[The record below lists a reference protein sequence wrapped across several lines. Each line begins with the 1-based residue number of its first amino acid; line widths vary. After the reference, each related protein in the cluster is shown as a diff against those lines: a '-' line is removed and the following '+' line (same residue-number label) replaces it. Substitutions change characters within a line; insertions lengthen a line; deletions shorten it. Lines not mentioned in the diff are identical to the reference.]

1 MPGSRPHHAKA
12 DGPQWLQRPLSASG
26 RADFPIVAIGA
37 SAGGLVACRKLLDAL
52 PAANGMAFIIVQHLD
67 PSHDSMMVDL
77 LAGHTSMPVLL
88 VTDGIRIERERVYV
102 IPPGVYLAVDEKGAL
117 RLSKPQARH
126 GARLPFDFLLNSLA
140 REYGA
145 RAVCVVLSG
154 TGADGSLGL
163 RAVKESGGLV
173 IAQDLSEAD
182 YDGMPRSAIATS
194 AVDLVLRTAKIAEAL
209 IARERGRVFVPEQP
223 KSPAQQSVGDLLP
236 DIVALL
242 RTKTVHDFAL
252 YKHGTL
258 ERRVERRMAL
268 AGVKTAAKYLDLLLR
283 DADERDQL
291 SRDLL
296 INVTGFFRD
305 AAVFDFLAK
314 SIIPDLVRDHP
325 LDRPLR
331 IWVAG
336 CSSGEETYSLAMLF
350 REQIDASKRDVKL
363 QIFAS
368 DVDADAVAS
377 AREGLYPDA
386 IEADVSPKRLAQ
398 FFAKED
404 RFYRI
409 SAELRSSVVF
419 TVHDVLA
426 DPPFARLDFISCRNL
441 LIYLL
446 PEAQAKVIS
455 IIHFALREGGLLL
468 VGDAETVLVTDGRFA
483 VISKPQRIYRRIGGS
498 RPGDLV
504 LPSSAG
510 DGPRPRARPGPTSMP
525 SRQIGLAELCR
536 RIVLETFGPAAVL
549 INRKLECL
557 HFLGSVDRYLKVV
570 SGRPVNDVIAMA
582 REGVRAKLRSAIQ
595 RALHENAGVVMPG
608 GRTEGG
614 AGPSLFS
621 IVVIPTPR
629 DRDDLLLVCFV
640 EEPEP
645 QVGPSGSM
653 ASADVSRVVELER
666 ELEATKTELQSAVR
680 NLEISSEEQMAI
692 NEEALSV
699 NEEYQSTNEELLASK
714 EELQSLNEELNALN
728 SQLQETLERQRTTA
742 DDLQNVLYSTK
753 VATIFLDTRFN
764 IRFFTPATRTLF
776 NVIPSDVG
784 RPLTDL
790 NSLAADDA
798 LLDDAQTV
806 FKSQTP
812 LEREIQG
819 QSGHWFMRRIM
830 PYRAGDDKT
839 EGVVITYEDVT
850 ERRRTADALSTAKRQ
865 AELANIAKTR
875 FLAAASHDL
884 RQPLQTLAL
893 LQGLL
898 AKRVVGEKAQRLV
911 ERIDDALG
919 AMTGMLNTL
928 LDINQIEVGAVK
940 PEIAEVAVND
950 LFDRLRGELTYHAQ
964 AAGLDLRVVH
974 SALSI
979 ESDPRLLEQMIRN
992 LISNALK
999 YTQHGKVLVGCRRRQ
1014 GKLRIEIWDT
1024 GIGIPASELQAIF
1037 EEYHQLHNAARQRS
1051 RGLGLGLAIV
1061 KSLGE
1066 LLGHPV
1072 SVRSLQGRGSVFS
1085 IEVPLTQRRVSSA
1098 PSRHP
1103 RTADHSSTQEATRA
1117 GAILIIE
1124 DDPEVCEHLKLV
1136 LNEEGYHVSTAV
1148 DGGAAFEVL
1157 TGGTVRPDLVLA
1169 DYNLP
1174 NGMNGVQVSQKMRQ
1188 ELDRRIPFII
1198 LTGDISTETLRDIA
1212 LHDCVHLNKPVKQSE
1227 LTRAIEKL
1235 LVKPPEPLTV
1245 RPLHTGDGPR
1255 DSSESRIIVV
1265 DDDRQVR
1272 EAIRAVLEDDGRVV
1286 DTYASCEAFLDAFHP
1301 DKSDCLLIDAYLPGM
1316 SGIELLEKLHAEG
1329 HHLPAVMIT
1338 GNADVPMAV
1347 KAMKAGAL
1355 DFIEKPISR
1364 EELMASIERALELSR
1379 DGGKLSE
1386 WRDRA
1391 AAHLAGLTPRQ
1402 QEVMQRVL
1410 AGHPSKNIAA
1420 DLGISQR
1427 TVENHRAS
1435 IMKRTGSRSLPALAR
1450 LAFLASGDTEEARQA
1465 R

>member
-1 MPGSRPHHAKA
+1 MPGRHPHQSKA
-12 DGPQWLQRPLSASG
+12 DRPRWLKRPISASS
-26 RADFPIVAIGA
+26 RAEFPIVAIGA
-37 SAGGLVACRKLLDAL
+37 SAGGLDACRKLLDAL
-52 PAANGMAFIIVQHLD
+52 PGVAGMSFIIVQHLD

-88 VTDGIRIERERVYV
+88 ATDGMRIGRERVYV
-102 IPPGVYLAVDEKGAL
+102 IPPGVYLSADDKGAL

-145 RAVCVVLSG
+145 RTVCVVLSG

-163 RAVKESGGLV
+163 KAVKAKGGLV
-173 IAQDLSEAD
+173 IAQDFGEAG
-182 YDGMPRSAIATS
+182 YDGMSRSAVATGE
-194 AVDLVLRTAKIAEAL
+194 VDLVLRVAKIAEAL
-209 IARERGRVFVPEQP
+209 VARERGHVFVPEP
-223 KSPAQQSVGDLLP
+223 RKSRAQKSLEDLLP
-236 DIVALL
+236 DIVTLL
-242 RTKTVHDFAL
+242 RTKTVHDFSL

-258 ERRVERRMAL
+258 ERRVERRMAM
-268 AGVKTAAKYLDLLLR
+268 AAIKTADAYFDLLLR
-283 DADERDQL
+283 DANERDQL

-305 AAVFDFLAK
+305 ASAFDFLAK
-314 SIIPDLVRDHP
+314 NVVPDLVRDHP

-331 IWVAG
+331 IWVVG

-350 REQIDASKRDVKL
+350 REQIDASKHDDVKL

-368 DVDADAVAS
+368 DVDPEAVAS
-377 AREGLYPDA
+377 AREGLYPDS
-386 IEADVSPKRLAQ
+386 IEADVSPERLAQ

-426 DPPFARLDFISCRNL
+426 DPPFARLDFVSCRNL

-468 VGDAETVLVTDGRFA
+468 VGDAETVGVDDGRFA
-483 VISKPQRIYRRIGGS
+483 VISKPQRIYRRVGGP
-498 RPGDLV
+498 RPGNFGLS
-504 LPSSAG
+504 SSAG
-510 DGPRPRARPGPTSMP
+510 DGSRPRARPGPPAAP
-525 SRQIGLAELCR
+525 SRQIELAELCR
-536 RIVLETFGPAAVL
+536 RMVLEAYGPAAVL

-557 HFLGSVDRYLKVV
+557 YFQGPVDRYLKIV

-582 REGVRAKLRSAIQ
+582 REGVRTKLRSALQ
-595 RALHENAGVVMPG
+595 RAMRENTRVVMPG
-608 GRTEGG
+608 GRTNGG
-614 AGPSLFS
+614 AGPSSFS
-621 IVVIPTPR
+621 IVVIPAPLGR
-629 DRDDLLLVCFV
+629 EDLFLACFV
-640 EEPEP
+640 EEPKP
-645 QVGPSGSM
+645 QVARSGSM
-653 ASADVSRVVELER
+653 APADVPRVVELER
-666 ELEATKTELQSAVR
+666 ELEATRTELQSAVR

-753 VATIFLDTRFN
+753 VATVFLDTRFN
-764 IRFFTPATRTLF
+764 IRFFTPATRALF

-790 NSLAADDA
+790 KSLASDDA

-819 QSGHWFMRRIM
+819 QNGHWFVRRIM
-830 PYRAGDDKT
+830 PYRATDEKT

-850 ERRRTADALSTAKRQ
+850 ERRRTAEALSAAKRQ
-865 AELANIAKTR
+865 AELASVAKSR

-898 AKRVVGEKAQRLV
+898 DRAVSGEK
-911 ERIDDALG
+911 ERKYVARIGETLT

-928 LDINQIEVGAVK
+928 LDINQIEVGSVK
-940 PEIAEVAVND
+940 PEIADVPVNEV
-950 LFDRLRGELTYHAQ
+950 FDRLREELTYHAQ
-964 AAGLDLRVVH
+964 AAGLALRVVPC
-974 SALSI
+974 ALSVR
-979 ESDPRLLEQMIRN
+979 SDRGLLEQMIRN

-999 YTQHGKVLVGCRRRQ
+999 YTQRGRVLLGCRRRQ

-1024 GIGIPASELQAIF
+1024 GIGIPESELQAIF
-1037 EEYHQLHNAARQRS
+1037 EEYHQVDNVARQRS
-1051 RGLGLGLAIV
+1051 HGLGLGLSIV

-1066 LLGHPV
+1066 LLGHPIR
-1072 SVRSLQGRGSVFS
+1072 VRSLKGKGSVFS
-1085 IEVPLTQRRVSSA
+1085 IEVPLQPSGHSSGA
-1098 PSRHP
+1098 DRHP
-1103 RTADHSSTQEATRA
+1103 RASDDAPAQTATRT

-1124 DDPEVCEHLKLV
+1124 DDPEVREHLKLF
-1136 LNEEGYHVSTAV
+1136 LDEEGYAISTAV
-1148 DGGAAFEVL
+1148 DGPAALEAVAR
-1157 TGGTVRPDLVLA
+1157 GTMRPDLVLA

-1174 NGMNGVQVSQKMRQ
+1174 NGINGVQVSEKLSQV
-1188 ELDRRIPFII
+1188 LDRRIPFII
-1198 LTGDISTETLRDIA
+1198 LTGDISIETLRDIA
-1212 LHDCVHLNKPVKQSE
+1212 LHDCVHLNKPVKLGE

-1235 LVKPPEPLTV
+1235 LAKPPDLLVVP
-1245 RPLHTGDGPR
+1245 PHHTAEALSASGGA
-1255 DSSESRIIVV
+1255 RIIVV
-1265 DDDRQVR
+1265 DDDGLVR
-1272 EAIRAVLEDDGRVV
+1272 DAIRAVLEDDGRVV
-1286 DTYASCEAFLDAFHP
+1286 ETYSSCEAFLEAFDP
-1301 DKSDCLLIDAYLPGM
+1301 GKSACLLIDAYLPAM
-1316 SGIELLEKLHAEG
+1316 SGLELLERLHNDG
-1329 HHLPAVMIT
+1329 HRLPAIMIT
-1338 GNADVPMAV
+1338 GNADVPMAIH
-1347 KAMKAGAL
+1347 AMKAGAL
-1355 DFIEKPISR
+1355 DFIEKPIGR
-1364 EELMASIERALELSR
+1364 EELIASIERALELSR
-1379 DGGKLSE
+1379 DSGKLLE
-1386 WRDRA
+1386 
-1391 AAHLAGLTPRQ
+1391 L
-1402 QEVMQRVL
+1402 
-1410 AGHPSKNIAA
+1410 
-1420 DLGISQR
+1420 
-1427 TVENHRAS
+1427 
-1435 IMKRTGSRSLPALAR
+1435 
-1450 LAFLASGDTEEARQA
+1450 
-1465 R
+1465 

>member
-12 DGPQWLQRPLSASG
+12 DRPRWLQRPLSASA

-37 SAGGLVACRKLLDAL
+37 SAGGLDACRKLLDAL
-52 PAANGMAFIIVQHLD
+52 PTPNGMAFIIVQHLD

-88 VTDGIRIERERVYV
+88 ATDGMKIERERVYV
-102 IPPGVYLAVDEKGAL
+102 IPPGVYLSADKKAAL

-140 REYGA
+140 SEHGA
-145 RAVCVVLSG
+145 RTVCVVLSG

-173 IAQDLSEAD
+173 IAQDISEAD
-182 YDGMPRSAIATS
+182 YDGMPRSAIATG

-209 IARERGRVFVPEQP
+209 VARERGRVFVPEG
-223 KSPAQQSVGDLLP
+223 KRSSAQRSVEDLLP
-236 DIVALL
+236 DIIALL
-242 RTKTVHDFAL
+242 RTKTVHDFGL

-268 AGVKTAAKYLDLLLR
+268 AGVKTAAGYLDLLLR
-283 DADERDQL
+283 DAEERDQL

-305 AAVFDFLAK
+305 AAVFEFLGK
-314 SIIPDLVRDHP
+314 SVIPDLVRDHP

-368 DVDADAVAS
+368 DVDPDAVAT
-377 AREGLYPDA
+377 AREGLYPDSV
-386 IEADVSPKRLAQ
+386 EADVPPERLAR
-398 FFAKED
+398 FFSKED

-426 DPPFARLDFISCRNL
+426 DPPFARLDFVSCRNL

-468 VGDAETVLVTDGRFA
+468 VGDAETVGVADGRFA
-483 VISKPQRIYRRIGGS
+483 VISKPQRVYRRVGGP
-498 RPGDLV
+498 RPGDFGLA
-504 LPSSAG
+504 SSAG
-510 DGPRPRARPGPTSMP
+510 DGARLRARPSPPAAP
-525 SRQIGLAELCR
+525 SRQIELAELCR
-536 RIVLETFGPAAVL
+536 RMVLEAYGPAAVL
-549 INRKLECL
+549 INRRLECL
-557 HFLGSVDRYLKVV
+557 YFQGPVDRYLKVM

-582 REGVRAKLRSAIQ
+582 REGVRTKLRSAVQ
-595 RALHENAGVVMPG
+595 RSLHENARVVMPG
-608 GRTEGG
+608 GRMQGG
-614 AGPSLFS
+614 AGRSSFR
-621 IVVIPTPR
+621 VVVVPAPR
-629 DRDDLLLVCFV
+629 DREDLLLVCFV

-645 QVGPSGSM
+645 QVGRSGST
-653 ASADVSRVVELER
+653 APADVPRVLELER
-666 ELEATKTELQSAVR
+666 ELEAAKTELQSAVR

-764 IRFFTPATRTLF
+764 IRFFTPATRALF
-776 NVIPSDVG
+776 NIIPGDLG

-790 NSLAADDA
+790 KSLAADDA
-798 LLDDAQTV
+798 LVDDAETV
-806 FKSQTP
+806 FRSQTP
-812 LEREIQG
+812 VEREIQG
-819 QSGHWFMRRIM
+819 QSGHWFVRRIM
-830 PYRAGDDKT
+830 PYRASDEKT

-850 ERRRTADALSTAKRQ
+850 ERRRTAGALTAAKRQ
-865 AELANIAKTR
+865 AELASVAKSR

-898 AKRVVGEKAQRLV
+898 AKKVVGEKAQKLV
-911 ERIDDALG
+911 GGIDEALG

-940 PEIAEVAVND
+940 PEIADVPVNE
-950 LFDRLRGELTYHAQ
+950 LFDRLREELSYHAQ
-964 AAGLDLRVVH
+964 AAGLALRMVPC
-974 SALSI
+974 ALSVR
-979 ESDPRLLEQMIRN
+979 SDRRLLEQMIRN

-999 YTQHGKVLVGCRRRQ
+999 YTHRGRVLVGCRRHQ
-1014 GKLRIEIWDT
+1014 GKLRIEVWDT
-1024 GIGIPASELQAIF
+1024 GIGIPASELKSIF
-1037 EEYHQLHNAARQRS
+1037 DEYHQVDNPARQRS
-1051 RGLGLGLAIV
+1051 QGLGLGLSIV

-1066 LLGHPV
+1066 LLGHPIG
-1072 SVRSLQGRGSVFS
+1072 VRSLQGKGSVFS
-1085 IEVPLTQRRVSSA
+1085 IEVPLQPSGHSSA
-1098 PSRHP
+1098 ADRHP
-1103 RTADHSSTQEATRA
+1103 HVSDDAPSQTAPRT

-1124 DDPEVCEHLKLV
+1124 DDPEVREHLKLF
-1136 LNEEGYHVSTAV
+1136 LHEEGYAISTAV
-1148 DGGAAFEVL
+1148 DGPAALEAV
-1157 TGGTVRPDLVLA
+1157 TRGTMRPDLVLA

-1174 NGMNGVQVSQKMRQ
+1174 NGLNGVQISEKLSQV
-1188 ELDRRIPFII
+1188 LDGRIPFII
-1198 LTGDISTETLRDIA
+1198 LTGDISTETLRNIA
-1212 LHDCVHLNKPVKQSE
+1212 LHDCVHLNKPVKLGE
-1227 LTRAIEKL
+1227 LTRTIEKL
-1235 LVKPPEPLTV
+1235 LAKTSDPHVAPPRHAAAALSVSGST
-1245 RPLHTGDGPR
+1245 
-1255 DSSESRIIVV
+1255 RIIVV
-1265 DDDRQVR
+1265 DDDDLVR

-1286 DTYASCEAFLDAFHP
+1286 ETYSSCEAFLEGFHP
-1301 DKSDCLLIDAYLPGM
+1301 DKSACLLIDAYLPAM
-1316 SGIELLEKLHAEG
+1316 SGLELLERLRNDG
-1329 HHLPAVMIT
+1329 HSLPAIMIT

-1347 KAMKAGAL
+1347 HAMKAGAL
-1355 DFIEKPISR
+1355 DFIEKPIGR
-1364 EELMASIERALELSR
+1364 EELIAGIERALELSR
-1379 DGGKLSE
+1379 DSGKLLELRES
-1386 WRDRA
+1386 A
-1391 AAHLAGLTPRQ
+1391 SAHLAGLTTRQ
-1402 QEVMQRVL
+1402 REVMERVL
-1410 AGHPSKNIAA
+1410 AGQPSKNIAA

-1427 TVENHRAS
+1427 TVENHRAG
-1435 IMKRTGSRSLPALAR
+1435 IMKRTGSKSLPALAR
-1450 LAFLASGDTEEARQA
+1450 LALLAAG
-1465 R
+1465 